1 MGGDKSLTF
10 EVELRGHRT
19 GPFDRRTVV
28 GMRIKKALSN
38 DDVLIASDGSRLTV
52 GDLIAGGAPSGQ
64 FNAARSGA
72 YSLARATYT
81 AVLLGVRG
89 KGFAVPA
96 FQGELEIRL
105 HSAVLRIA
113 GRYRERLRWK
123 DGRIKLP
130 LEACVHARATGSKV
144 DIWLRD
150 GASARGGLQYLALE
164 LFSPEAAHELVKGL
178 PSATPPPPSLTMS
191 IAGDR
196 AGHGSFL
203 TWVALIGVLVVLA
216 LIGIL
221 LAGHRAI

>member
-1 MGGDKSLTF
+1 
-10 EVELRGHRT
+10 VELHGRRT

-38 DDVLIASDGSRLTV
+38 DDVLIASDGTRLTV
-52 GDLIAGGAPSGQ
+52 GDLIASGAPTGQ

-72 YSLARATYT
+72 YSLVHATYT

-96 FQGELEIRL
+96 FQGEIEIRVQ
-105 HSAVLRIA
+105 SAVLRIA
-113 GRYRERLRWK
+113 GRYREKLAWK

-150 GASARGGLQYLALE
+150 GASASAGLQCLALE
-164 LFSPEAAHELVKGL
+164 LFSPEAANELVKGL
-178 PSATPPPPSLTMS
+178 PSATAPPPALTV
-191 IAGDR
+191 AGGR
-196 AGHGSFL
+196 TGHASYL

-216 LIGIL
+216 LIGIV